1 METVRMNAEA
11 EDHRAGHLPWGQRQ
25 RIEFIEFRLFWEGTI
40 NRSEITDRFSVS
52 VPQASTDLSV
62 YRALAPLNMEYNAS
76 QKRYLATLQFE
87 PQLVS
92 PNAERYL
99 AQLRAISEKV
109 ITLAETSI
117 AGLPD
122 LGVMPVPSRRID
134 PETLRAFL
142 KAVRSQRSIKIE
154 YQSMNDRRPDPTW
167 REITPHAFGWDGF
180 RWHARAFCH
189 VEQIFKDFIISRCLQ
204 VGEFG
209 DPRGSASDDF
219 DWNSFFEV
227 VLIPNPR
234 LSPAQ
239 RRTIELDY
247 GMIDGKSVV
256 RVRHALLYYFDKRLR
271 LDVAE
276 KQDRPKETP
285 VVIENR
291 KQYDQVLAKVAY

>member
-1 METVRMNAEA
+1 MKTIRIDAEV
-11 EDHRAGHLPWGQRQ
+11 EGRGTEHLPWGQRQ
-25 RIEFIEFRLFWEGTI
+25 RLEFIEFRLFWEGAI

-76 QKRYLATLQFE
+76 QKRYLATPQFK
-87 PQLVS
+87 PQLVA

-99 AQLRAISEKV
+99 AQLRAISERV
-109 ITLAETSI
+109 ITLADTSI

-122 LGVMPVPSRRID
+122 VGVMPVPSRRID
-134 PETLRAFL
+134 PLTLRAFL
-142 KAVRSQRSIKIE
+142 KAVRSEHSINIE

-189 VEQIFKDFIISRCLQ
+189 VEQTFKDFIISRCLQ

-209 DPRGSASDDF
+209 DPKGSAVDDF
-219 DWNSFFEV
+219 DWSSFFEV

-247 GMIDGKSVV
+247 GMIEGKSVV
-256 RVRHALLYYFDKRLR
+256 QVRHALLYYFDKRLR

>member
-1 METVRMNAEA
+1 METVRMDAEA
-11 EDHRAGHLPWGQRQ
+11 EGHGTGHLPWGQRQ
-25 RIEFIEFRLFWEGTI
+25 RIEFIEFRLFWEGAI
-40 NRSEITDRFSVS
+40 NRSEITERFSVS

-62 YRALAPLNMEYNAS
+62 YRALAPLNMEYNTS

-87 PQLVS
+87 PRLVA

-99 AQLRAISEKV
+99 AQLRAISERV
-109 ITLAETSI
+109 ITLADTSI

-122 LGVMPVPSRRID
+122 VGVMPVPSRRID
-134 PETLRAFL
+134 PLTLRAFL
-142 KAVRSQRSIKIE
+142 RAVRSQHSINIE

-189 VEQIFKDFIISRCLQ
+189 VEQTFKDFIISRCLQ

-209 DPRGSASDDF
+209 DPKGSAVDDF
-219 DWNSFFEV
+219 DWNSFFDV
-227 VLIPNPR
+227 VLVPNPR

-247 GMIDGKSVV
+247 GMIEGKSVV